1 MDTNNENLTN
11 VLKGGGVVVMPT
23 DTLYG
28 VVGSAL
34 NKATVERIYNLKS
47 RTLKKPCI
55 ILIGDISQLE
65 NFSITLSEEQNNK
78 IKEFWPGPVSI
89 ILDCL
94 DDSLSYLHRDT
105 KTLAFRFPI
114 KNTLRELLLEV
125 GPLVAPSANPE
136 GLPTAGDIS
145 KAKEYFGNAV
155 DLYVDGGKITG
166 KASKL
171 IKLNKDGSINILRE

>member
-1 MDTNNENLTN
+1 MDFDNENLID
-11 VLKGGGVVVMPT
+11 VLKRGGVAVIPT

-65 NFSITLSEEQNNK
+65 NFYIILSEEQKNK

-89 ILDCL
+89 ILDCPS
-94 DDSLSYLHRDT
+94 DSLSYLHRDT

-114 KNTLRELLLEV
+114 KNILRELLLEV

-155 DLYVDGGKITG
+155 DLYIDGGKIVG

-171 IKLNKDGSINILRE
+171 IKLQKDGAITIIRE

>member
-1 MDTNNENLTN
+1 MDTDNKNLIN

-28 VVGSAL
+28 IVGSAL
-34 NKATVERIYNLKS
+34 NKSTVERIYTLKS

-55 ILIGDISQLE
+55 ILIGDINQLE
-65 NFSITLSEEQNNK
+65 FFSIILSEEQKNK

-94 DDSLSYLHRDT
+94 DDKFLYLHRGT
-105 KTLAFRFPI
+105 KTLAFRLPV
-114 KNTLRELLLEV
+114 KNIVHDLLMEV

-136 GLPTAGDIS
+136 DLPTADNIP
-145 KAKEYFGNAV
+145 KAKEYFGDAV

-171 IKLNKDGSINILRE
+171 IKLDKDGIITILRV